1 MERELSDI
9 TIIILSCLLA
19 LQDRSEETNGRRH
32 LNRGIINRLF
42 RIEGNRHHESVVQNY
57 IQSREY
63 EIGIYFPFLHKRQ
76 QFLRENYTPCLNMCL
91 KSKNLKFMNK
101 SLLHTSVNGLNLE

>member
-76 QFLRENYTPCLNMCL
+76 QFLRENLYTMFQHVSKVQKL
-91 KSKNLKFMNK
+91 KIHEQVSFIRLSMD
-101 SLLHTSVNGLNLE
+101 